1 MKKFVTMM
9 VVALVAVSASAA
21 SIDWTVSLGRTGK
34 FVDSTGANM
43 NGTIYLVLADTT
55 FNATTAEE
63 FDAQLTAATLGTAAV
78 SASKLTSTA
87 NATATSDALT
97 AGTSYDF
104 AIVVYDAANSMY
116 YTSAS
121 NSGYAYES
129 GVDDAT
135 SIKFTSAQAGTDG
148 SATWTPTYTA
158 VPEPASAMLALA
170 GVAMLIRRR
179 K

>member
-1 MKKFVTMM
+1 MKKIILYT
-9 VVALVAVSASAA
+9 LSAA
-21 SIDWTVSLGRTGK
+21 VMLLASCQKSYVNNDRANGFLSFGELSIG
-34 FVDSTGANM
+34 VDESVVTK
-43 NGTIYLVLADTT
+43 ADP
-55 FNATTAEE
+55 
-63 FDAQLTAATLGTAAV
+63 
-78 SASKLTSTA
+78 
-87 NATATSDALT
+87 
-97 AGTSYDF
+97 AGDNYS
-104 AIVVYDAANSMY
+104 IVVYDAANSMY